1 MASTWAAH
9 LWKEEPCRAIWA
21 GTSALF
27 LYSPLA
33 EHQSSSYLP
42 PAAGGGGQVE
52 LQSTAVGSVLCMGL
66 QKPVLFHQE
75 RSSSLLTDA
84 GAASEMQHFHCVLF
98 QLKLTVPAGE
108 IQVA

>member
-42 PAAGGGGQVE
+42 PAAGGGQAG
-52 LQSTAVGSVLCMGL
+52 
-66 QKPVLFHQE
+66 
-75 RSSSLLTDA
+75 
-84 GAASEMQHFHCVLF
+84 GAAEHSRGLCVVHGTSEAHSFPPRAL
-98 QLKLTVPAGE
+98 QLLAD
-108 IQVA
+108 